1 MDTKKLHPD
10 FIEKVKEQT
19 DIIDVV
25 LDYTNLSKVGKE
37 YQGLCPFHNERSPS
51 FSVSP
56 TKNLAHCFGC
66 GWGGNAIKFLMELN
80 RVSFTEAV
88 LDLARRSN
96 IRVQYDDGSYDDDFP
111 AALPKPERKEQIIE
125 ASSQP
130 GYDPTKSEGQVTES
144 IFRLLNY
151 PGDAEKARAWLADR
165 GITPDL
171 IRHYR
176 IGFEKR
182 VVTPGRDKPKHKEVY
197 WSVAIFIPVPDHP
210 GRFYVKKRVAPW
222 LVGDE
227 RPKYLGEWSQAGVP
241 ATIWFTYKGEDPQ
254 ETFFCEGEWDAI
266 ALGELARTRG
276 EKVAVAC
283 STSGCGTVPSQD
295 QLDQLPGKV
304 RIFYDRD
311 EAGVKGSRKLAEALG
326 DRGQVC
332 LVPMPDDCT
341 TKGWDVSNALAHGYQ
356 WEDFVKETPTIKSE
370 IVERIVEAT
379 ENLSHKENDFKEAI
393 VKFKDKNITK
403 EEEEEWKFWQQSKLF
418 TGDINFK
425 VERFNIEIPELGTFL
440 AILSG
445 LGTGKTH
452 FLIHKLLKH
461 YSDSGAI
468 SIGHRNSLLLQFCET
483 AGNWYH
489 LQKELKGT
497 KDEILIKDPT
507 SNIACC
513 ADSLV
518 HFAAEDFEGKIL
530 ILDETESII
539 SHLLLSET
547 NVGIFREK
555 VKQKFVE
562 ALNRSAMVV
571 CLDGHLTDK
580 TIQYLQGLII
590 NPKKLIK
597 VKNNYKGNRGKAI
610 FYKGAKSGDKFNTR
624 KYDDFINQ
632 ALNNKNR
639 IVIGADSQKKLE
651 ALDKILQEGG
661 KKTLRYDSTAHG
673 TWLIEFLKDPKEY
686 LIKNQIDVFLYSPSG
701 DAGLNIDIKGY
712 FTDLY
717 FLFMGVLTTSSQ
729 LQMLGRIRDP
739 QATIHIYCTPQGLP
753 GNSIGKEV
761 LPNKIIEYALEYVR
775 ECAKAS
781 LKGESKDDLALDLS
795 QKLISLSD
803 DKHFEHE
810 CFLKGIEQHERTNL
824 RQCLRIAL
832 EKSGYQVQEKWTT
845 GNSQCEQVKNV
856 CQEIAIEKSEKM
868 YSLPTLTP
876 EETESKARELDLS
889 PDDKLA
895 VSKSRLIRRLPGIE
909 NATYKERILVPTPQ
923 ASIQWDTPT
932 KEIDN
937 ITDDTN
943 VQVEASFEKPDKE
956 PLNINSQ
963 IKQKEIEQLVKQYS
977 NCKTLEIFQ
986 QLSKGSSVQE
996 IESAIS
1002 LQDSNKQ
1009 IKYLRFWFDSLELLE
1024 DVQERLNIPEIQ
1036 ESKITESEYSELDE
1050 LNQVDLIENHFL
1062 EKYNEIDESG
1072 VPTEDTEQYIE
1083 RSVFTA
1089 EFIKKIKFDNPAYIS
1104 QLEKYYLLTNPE
1116 IAKKLQQNKWY
1127 NKLSVFTDPE
1137 SPEYA
1142 KKLNLSDWKSQ
1153 WLKIHTLLEMGL
1165 DKFLA
1170 PNTEWS
1176 EQDPK
1181 VIEFY
1186 NKAKN
1191 PKIARLIGFNTGK
1204 SKPCEFIG
1212 RTVLNAFGLKTES
1225 RQVRTD
1231 DGSRIRLYSVSPECL
1246 NNPIRKAVLE
1256 SISQRY
1262 NDLLAEKNVDFE
1274 SLRMPQTYREPYS
1287 QLSHL
1292 HSNLLTKTEGRCDT
1306 AHADNQQ
1313 LQLSLE
1319 IFEKSEVQPQQ
1330 VIELSHLPSDGY
1342 IKPEE
1347 RCSNIPV
1354 SVSLE
1359 EPHQQ
1364 SLELD
1369 NHLENAVK
1377 LLIDA
1382 ISHGAETIQ
1391 AVLRRWNLEERWS
1404 VLLQLEQHSEEVMA
1418 QLITVAPQ
1426 VWEWAG

>member
-1 MDTKKLHPD
+1 MDTKKLHPN
-10 FIEKVKEQT
+10 FIQEVKEQT
-19 DIIDVV
+19 NIIDIVS
-25 LDYTNLSKVGKE
+25 DYITLNKAGRE
-37 YQGLCPFHNERSPS
+37 YQGLCPFHDERTPS

-66 GWGGNAIKFLMELN
+66 GWGGNALKFLMELN
-80 RVSFTEAV
+80 RVSFTQAV
-88 LDLARRSN
+88 LELARRSN
-96 IRVQYDDGSYDDDFP
+96 IRVQYDDGSTEYDFP
-111 AALPKPERKEQIIE
+111 PALPKPERKEQIIE
-125 ASSQP
+125 ASSQAE
-130 GYDPTKSEGQVTES
+130 YDATKSEGQVTES

-151 PGDAEKARAWLADR
+151 QGDGEKARAWLADR
-165 GITPDL
+165 GITSDL
-171 IRHYR
+171 IRRYR

-182 VVTPGRDKPKHKEVY
+182 VVTPDRDKPEHKQVY
-197 WSVAIFIPVPDHP
+197 WSVAIFIPVPQQP

-222 LVGDE
+222 LTGDD
-227 RPKYLGEWSQAGVP
+227 RPKYLTKWSQAGIP
-241 ATIWFTYKGEDPQ
+241 TTIYFTYLPEDAQ

-283 STSGCGTVPSQD
+283 STAGCGTVPSQE

-304 RIFYDRD
+304 KIFYDRD
-311 EAGVKGSRKLAEALG
+311 EAGVKGSHKLAEALG

-332 LVPMPDDCT
+332 LVPMPDDCA
-341 TKGWDVSNALAHGYQ
+341 TKGWDVSDALAHGYQ
-356 WEDFVKETPTIKSE
+356 WKDFVNVEALTIKPE
-370 IVERIVEAT
+370 IVQPIVEGI
-379 ENLSHKENDFKEAI
+379 ENFSHKGSDFQESI
-393 VKFKDKNITK
+393 INFKDKTLTEK
-403 EEEEEWKFWQQSKLF
+403 EEEEWQFWRQSKLF
-418 TGDINFK
+418 TADINFEA
-425 VERFNIEIPELGTFL
+425 ERFDTQIPKLNTFL

-445 LGTGKTH
+445 LGTGKTYY
-452 FLIHKLLKH
+452 LINKLLKR
-461 YSDSGAI
+461 YSHLGAI

-539 SHLLLSET
+539 SHLLLSNT

-562 ALNRSAMVV
+562 ALNKSAMVV

-580 TIQYLQGLII
+580 TIQYLQELII

-597 VKNNYKGNRGKAI
+597 VKNGYKGNRGKVI
-610 FYKGAKSGDKFNTR
+610 FYKGAKSENKFKTR
-624 KYDDFINQ
+624 KYDDFINR

-651 ALDKILQEGG
+651 ALDRILQERG

-673 TWLIEFLKDPKEY
+673 AWVIEFLKDPKEY
-686 LIKNQIDVFLYSPSG
+686 LIKHQIDVFLYSPSG
-701 DAGLNIDIKGY
+701 DAGLNIDIKNY

-739 QATIHIYCTPQGLP
+739 QATIHIYCTPEGLP
-753 GNSIGKEV
+753 GDSIGKEV
-761 LPNKIIEYALEYVR
+761 LPEKITKYSLEYVW

-781 LKGESKDDLALDLS
+781 LKGESKDNLALELAEKIIGLS
-795 QKLISLSD
+795 N

-810 CFLKGIEQHERTNL
+810 CFLKGIEQHERANL

-832 EKSGYQVQEKWTT
+832 EESGYQVEEKWTT
-845 GNSQCEQVKNV
+845 GNSTCDQVKTAS
-856 CQEIAIEKSEKM
+856 QEIVIEKSEKM

-876 EETESKARELDLS
+876 EETEKKVRELDLS

-895 VSKSRLIRRLPGIE
+895 VSKSKIINRLPGIE
-909 NATYKERILVPTPQ
+909 TATYKERVTLPAPQPNIEVTTLV
-923 ASIQWDTPT
+923 
-932 KEIDN
+932 KE
-937 ITDDTN
+937 TDDTSL
-943 VQVEASFEKPDKE
+943 QVTTSFEELDDLEELSNVTVRDK
-956 PLNINSQ
+956 NA
-963 IKQKEIEQLVKQYS
+963 IEQLAKQFNS
-977 NCKTLEIFQ
+977 CKTLEMFQ
-986 QLSKGSSVQE
+986 QLSKGWSVQE
-996 IESAIS
+996 IEAAIH
-1002 LQDSNKQ
+1002 LQDCEGK
-1009 IKYLRFWFDSLELLE
+1009 IKYLRFWLDSLEPLE
-1024 DVQERLNIPEIQ
+1024 DLQERLNIPQIPYPE
-1036 ESKITESEYSELDE
+1036 ITEDKHNQLSQVELTD
-1050 LNQVDLIENHFL
+1050 NRFL
-1062 EKYNEIDESG
+1062 ENYNDIGKGDIPTD
-1072 VPTEDTEQYIE
+1072 VPTEDTEEYIE
-1083 RSVFTA
+1083 RPVFTP
-1089 EFIKKIKFDNPAYIS
+1089 EFIRKIKFDNPAYIS

-1116 IAKKLQQNKWY
+1116 VAKQLQQIKWH

-1142 KKLNLSDWKSQ
+1142 KKLNLSDWKSH
-1153 WLKIHTLLEMGL
+1153 WLKIHTLREMGL
-1165 DKFLA
+1165 AEFLA
-1170 PNTEWS
+1170 PNAEWS
-1176 EQDPK
+1176 EQDSQ
-1181 VIEFY
+1181 VTEFY

-1191 PKIARLIGFNTGK
+1191 PKIARLTGFNVGK

-1225 RQVRTD
+1225 RQVRTA
-1231 DGSRIRLYSVSPECL
+1231 DGSKIRVYSVSPGCL
-1246 NNPIRKAVLE
+1246 NDPMRKAVLE

-1262 NDLLAEKNVDFE
+1262 NNQLAEKDVDFAT
-1274 SLRMPQTYREPYS
+1274 LRIPQTYTHQYT

-1292 HSNLLTKTEGRCDT
+1292 HSALLTKTEERCDT
-1306 AHADNQQ
+1306 PHADNGQF
-1313 LQLSLE
+1313 QLSLAV
-1319 IFEKSEVQPQQ
+1319 FEQPSVQPQQ

-1342 IKPEE
+1342 IKSEQ

-1354 SVSLE
+1354 SASLE

-1364 SLELD
+1364 SLELN
-1369 NHLENAVK
+1369 NHLEGAVK

-1391 AVLRRWNLEERWS
+1391 AVLRRWDSEERWS
-1404 VLLQLEQHSEEVMA
+1404 VLCQLDQHSKEAMT
-1418 QLITVAPQ
+1418 QLIAVAPQ